1 MMDHI
6 IWIISYVEVF
16 RFFSFLQFSQFIV
29 VLITVFSYMI
39 YDKHESPALINK
51 LFNIKSFSLPVELSA
66 KIYYEPGLTFV
77 LD

>member
-1 MMDHI
+1 
-6 IWIISYVEVF
+6 
-16 RFFSFLQFSQFIV
+16 
-29 VLITVFSYMI
+29 MI